1 MSRSDKVAYFPVSAF
16 TVVMGLAGFAMAVR
30 SAEYQQLI
38 NLRVSPLLMLLAVV
52 LFITISAVYLFKL
65 VRFPQAVRAE
75 FHHPIK
81 LQFFPAISISL
92 ILVGSML
99 VPGTPVIASWL
110 WGAGALLHLVF
121 TLLVLNAW
129 LHRSGIEIVHSNPS
143 WFIPVV
149 GNILVPIGGVSMAPL
164 EVSWFFFSIGL
175 LFWLILFSII
185 FYRLVFH
192 APMPGKLVPTL
203 AILLA
208 PPAVGFISY
217 VLLNGAVDN
226 FARILYYAALFILM
240 LLLSQTGRFLRLRFA
255 LSTWAYSFPL
265 AAMTVASTVML
276 EHTGMRLFYLL
287 STTLLMLLVVI
298 IALLLVRTISAIR
311 RDEICVPD

>member
-1 MSRSDKVAYFPVSAF
+1 MSGNDKIAYFPVAAF
-16 TVVMGLAGFAMAVR
+16 TVVMGLAGFAIAVR
-30 SAEYQQLI
+30 SAELQQLI
-38 NLRVSPLLMLLAVV
+38 SLRVSPLLVTLAVV
-52 LFITISAVYLFKL
+52 LFVVISLLYLLKL

-75 FHHPIK
+75 FEHPIK

-92 ILVGSML
+92 LLVGSML
-99 VPGTPVIASWL
+99 FTGVPTLASWL
-110 WGAGALLHLVF
+110 WGIGALLHLLF

-164 EVSWFFFSIGL
+164 EISWFFFSIGL

-192 APMPGKLVPTL
+192 PPMPGKLVPTL

-208 PPAVGFISY
+208 PPSVGFISY
-217 VLLNGAVDN
+217 VLLNGSVDN
-226 FARILYYAALFILM
+226 FARILYYVALFILL
-240 LLLSQTGRFLRLRFA
+240 LLLSQAGRFLRLRFA

-276 EHTGMRLFYLL
+276 KHTGMQLFNLL
-287 STTLLMLLVVI
+287 SNAILMLLVVI
-298 IALLLVRTISAIR
+298 IALLLMRTVSAIR

>member
-1 MSRSDKVAYFPVSAF
+1 
-16 TVVMGLAGFAMAVR
+16 MAVR
-30 SAEYQQLI
+30 SAELQQLI
-38 NLRVSPLLMLLAVV
+38 SLRVSPLLATVAVLLFVA
-52 LFITISAVYLFKL
+52 ISLIYLIKL
-65 VRFPQAVRAE
+65 VRFPQAVSAE
-75 FHHPIK
+75 FQHPIK

-92 ILVGSML
+92 LLVGSML
-99 VPGTPVIASWL
+99 LPDMPVLARWL
-110 WGAGALLHLVF
+110 WGIGALLHLLF

-129 LHRSGIEIVHSNPS
+129 LHRSSIDIVHSNPS

-149 GNILVPIGGVSMAPL
+149 GNILVPIGGVSMAPV
-164 EVSWFFFSIGL
+164 EISWFFFSVGL

-192 APMPGKLVPTL
+192 PPMPGKLVPTL

-208 PPAVGFISY
+208 PPSVGFISY
-217 VLLNGAVDN
+217 VLLNGSVDN
-226 FARILYYAALFILM
+226 FARILYYAALFILL
-240 LLLSQTGRFLRLRFA
+240 LLLSQAGRFLRLRFA

-276 EHTGMRLFYLL
+276 QHTGMPLFSLL
-287 STTLLMLLVVI
+287 SHAVLMLLVVI
-298 IALLLVRTISAIR
+298 IALLLVRTIRAIR